1 MWFNWMSMWCKWMF
15 MRSKWIFMWFNWV
28 DLLPKE
34 IVILPAKN
42 GLSTHNGN
50 LANYNGD
57 LTMKILRIQFLTNK
71 HGGVTSPFSG
81 FHGKII
87 ELEGRFVIATFDY
100 RMAKWQIWI
109 ILGYPFFNCKYTP
122 IHVRYIV
129 YIYIYLYVF
138 THIYIYE

>member
-1 MWFNWMSMWCKWMF
+1 M
-15 MRSKWIFMWFNWV
+15 
-28 DLLPKE
+28 
-34 IVILPAKN
+34 
-42 GLSTHNGN
+42 HNGN

-71 HGGVTSPFSG
+71 HGGVASPFSG

-109 ILGYPFFNCKYTP
+109 ILGYPFFNCKHTP

-129 YIYIYLYVF
+129 YIYMYL
-138 THIYIYE
+138 HIYIYE